1 MRAPRFTLLCAA
13 LALLLALGLPAHA
26 AESTATA
33 AASAAPA
40 TDPRALRIADQVMKA
55 LGGQQKWDALPGLRW
70 SFGAVINDTIRSHR
84 RHAWNKHRGWHRVG
98 YKNAAGDSFC
108 IIHKVG
114 TSEGRAWVNGNAI
127 EGDSLQK
134 LITRGMRIWTND
146 TYWMLMPYKMRD
158 PGVNLVWD
166 SEKQRDGRTYDV
178 LSMTFGKVGQTP
190 GDHYWVYVNRANTRV
205 ELWDMV
211 LEGDKPPAVTYSWAD
226 WVESGGLWFPTAHR
240 QERRNIFTKDVEAVT
255 SFAPDEFTAH

>member
-1 MRAPRFTLLCAA
+1 VFATRIA
-13 LALLLALGLPAHA
+13 LACATLAVLA
-26 AESTATA
+26 AAAPTARGADST
-33 AASAAPA
+33 ASAATAP
-40 TDPRALRIADQVMKA
+40 DPRAIRIADQVMQA
-55 LGGQQKWDALPGLRW
+55 LGGKDQWDALPGLRW
-70 SFGAVINDTIRSHR
+70 NFGAVINDTLRSHR
-84 RHAWNKHRGWHRVG
+84 RHAWNKHSGWHRVG
-98 YKNAAGDSFC
+98 YKSATGDSFC

-134 LITRGMRIWTND
+134 LIARGMRIWTND

-166 SEKQRDGRTYDV
+166 SEKQRDGKTYDV

-190 GDHYWVYVNRANTRV
+190 GDHYWVYVNRANHRV

-211 LEGDKPPAVTYSWAD
+211 LEGNAPPAVTYTWDD
-226 WVESGGLWFPTAHR
+226 WVRSGGLWFPTAHR
-240 QERRNIFTKDVEAVT
+240 QERRNVFTKDVEAVT
-255 SFAPDEFTAH
+255 RFAPNEFTAH